1 MVKKQLMIQKLS
13 GFGTSLCYSTS
24 NPEDMKDGEI
34 SESFALAVPWLNGL
48 INANWNNYQAIMT
61 ICIKNG
67 NLSKQSLCLDEGSW
81 G

>member
-1 MVKKQLMIQKLS
+1 
-13 GFGTSLCYSTS
+13 
-24 NPEDMKDGEI
+24 MKDGEI
-34 SESFALAVPWLNGL
+34 SEGFAPAVPWLNGL
-48 INANWNNYQAIMT
+48 INANWNNYQAIMM

>member
-1 MVKKQLMIQKLS
+1 
-13 GFGTSLCYSTS
+13 
-24 NPEDMKDGEI
+24 MKDGKITEG
-34 SESFALAVPWLNGL
+34 FAVLLVNGF

-67 NLSKQSLCLDEGSW
+67 NFSKQSLCLEEGSW

>member
-1 MVKKQLMIQKLS
+1 
-13 GFGTSLCYSTS
+13 
-24 NPEDMKDGEI
+24 MKDGEI
-34 SESFALAVPWLNGL
+34 SEGFALAVPWLNGL